1 MSEAEQ
7 KFVSCSHKN
16 IRWVNSRADL
26 PGKMESQFQAV
37 EKGHKQGIT
46 NMRSL
51 ISFSSESVACFTFA
65 PIPLGGTQ

>member
-51 ISFSSESVACFTFA
+51 ISFSSE
-65 PIPLGGTQ
+65 